1 MIAGWR
7 TCGGRPVRTAR
18 GKHVS
23 ATPEAP
29 PPPDERRRRFEQVYA
44 AHRAGILGY
53 ALRRTADPQDAADVL
68 AETFLIA
75 WRRLEDV
82 PHGGTARLWL
92 YGVARRVLANHHRGE
107 RRRSALVDGLAGQ
120 LRIDLTAHRAPRW
133 EGEEAAIAA
142 AFGELSEN
150 DRELLSLVGWEALDH
165 AEIAAVLGCSRN
177 AVRIRLH
184 RARRRFAR
192 ALDRHGARTPHTRAL
207 SAAVITGEHT

>member
-1 MIAGWR
+1 
-7 TCGGRPVRTAR
+7 
-18 GKHVS
+18 VS
-23 ATPEAP
+23 VSPESP

-44 AHRAGILGY
+44 AHRAAILGY

-82 PHGGTARLWL
+82 PRGEEARLWL

-107 RRRSALVDGLAGQ
+107 RRRSALVDGLAGR
-120 LRIDLTAHRAPRW
+120 LRAELAVHRAAPP
-133 EGEEAAIAA
+133 EGEAAAIAA
-142 AFGELSEN
+142 AFGELSDS
-150 DRELLSLVGWEALDH
+150 DRELLALVGWENLDH
-165 AEIAAVLGCSRN
+165 GEIAAVLGCSRN

-192 ALDRHGARTPHTRAL
+192 ALDRHGALTPHTRAL
-207 SAAVITGEHT
+207 SAAVAPGEHA